1 MLWFFNVLWVL
12 LYISDE
18 VNALRCQLNQDRD
31 GLLISSFC
39 QPRLYSP
46 EAAMSHMRYNPDIT
60 LFKLSLD
67 AGNMLVPLHER
78 KDSAVFCRIWRAELR
93 RVVDMGRKLTVDQI
107 VQSIW
112 RQSNNIWEAFC
123 RGMVGTCNQ

>member
-1 MLWFFNVLWVL
+1 MSLCVW
-12 LYISDE
+12 LYILDE
-18 VNALRCQLNQDRD
+18 IDALQCHVNQDRD

-46 EAAMSHMRYNPDIT
+46 EAAMSEAKYSPVVT

-67 AGNMLVPLHER
+67 ARNMVMHLYER
-78 KDSAVFCRIWRAELR
+78 KDSAVFCRIWRLELR